1 MVGFFASQRMIHG
14 GCMKDVGQFCC
25 WQNKRNHFE
34 VEASCRVCGRYI
46 IIIINKAD
54 TTVATQ
60 LWRDFEK
67 RKTKAA
73 KTFQAK

>member
-1 MVGFFASQRMIHG
+1 MREVKFFL
-14 GCMKDVGQFCC
+14 
-25 WQNKRNHFE
+25 FE

-46 IIIINKAD
+46 IIIKAD
-54 TTVATQ
+54 TTVASQ

>member
-1 MVGFFASQRMIHG
+1 MREVKFFL
-14 GCMKDVGQFCC
+14 
-25 WQNKRNHFE
+25 FE